1 MRLGVLD
8 VGSNTVHLQIMDA
21 HHGAAPLAFQSF
33 KEEIRLAEY
42 LTESGD
48 LSQEGIRTLLATL
61 TRLKNAAK
69 DIKLDDMLAFA
80 TSAIREAN
88 NSEAVLEAVL
98 ENTGVDL
105 QVLSGP
111 DEARFTFLAVRRWV
125 GWSAGDVILLDIGG
139 GSLEIATGYQENP
152 SYSNSV
158 MLGANRMTRQ
168 FLSGDPFNEKSLNRL
183 RSHITETLQSLK
195 SEVGDN
201 ENRTAIGTSKTFR
214 TLRRIQQNFLPELGG
229 SLTHEGLKIIV
240 PKLSKMTHGQR
251 AELPGVSSSR
261 ARQIVAGAMVAE
273 GAMSALGIEK
283 INQCPW
289 ALREGIVLQR
299 LDWLKS

>member
-1 MRLGVLD
+1 
-8 VGSNTVHLQIMDA
+8 
-21 HHGAAPLAFQSF
+21 
-33 KEEIRLAEY
+33 
-42 LTESGD
+42 
-48 LSQEGIRTLLATL
+48 
-61 TRLKNAAK
+61 
-69 DIKLDDMLAFA
+69 MLAFA
-80 TSAIREAN
+80 TSAIREAG

-139 GSLEIATGYQENP
+139 GSLEIATGDQENP
-152 SYSNSV
+152 AYSNSV

-168 FLSGDPFNEKSLNRL
+168 FLSGDPFNEKSLTKL
-183 RSHITETLQSLK
+183 RNHIYENLLPLAT
-195 SEVGDN
+195 EVGEN
-201 ENRTAIGTSKTFR
+201 QNRTAIGTSKTFR

-229 SLTHEGLKIIV
+229 SLTREGLKIIV

-261 ARQIVAGAMVAE
+261 ARQIVAGAMIAE
-273 GAMSALGIEK
+273 GAMTTLGIEK